1 MPKYS
6 KTFKQDVFKAI
17 RQGLHVN
24 TIASKF
30 NIPPSTARLWV
41 KECAAAHA
49 KGEKV
54 ETVNLDSAL
63 PSTTAIVSRNMNK
76 VERAFV
82 SKLLET
88 YKPINLSP
96 ESSEG
101 GSVSASENKA
111 THHIIFKDFNAF
123 YDRNNDNL
131 DQALSISIQKAQAII
146 MSKGEV
152 DVKLH
157 FIGDHFNTGSLYM
170 KRIDEPEQYR
180 VFMAVFHHMHN
191 LISRVK
197 SELPFR
203 NVDFQVEGADFRGS
217 LLDSFLRQTF
227 MIPFTKPEDNILFLS
242 GLSSK
247 SKEDEHIKRSFRPS
261 SGDIVRTVYTDL
273 RDISLGPIEFSF
285 GDLNML
291 KGCASIKTLKGKQLC
306 TVNIVH
312 W

>member
-6 KTFKQDVFKAI
+6 KSFKQDVFKAI

-24 TIASKF
+24 TISSKF
-30 NIPPSTARLWV
+30 NIPLSTARLWV
-41 KECAAAHA
+41 KECAKKYAN
-49 KGEKV
+49 GEVV
-54 ETVNLDSAL
+54 ETVNLDAAL
-63 PSTTAIVSRNMNK
+63 PSTTSIVSRNMNK

-82 SKLLET
+82 SKLLEN
-88 YKPINLSP
+88 YKPINLAPS
-96 ESSEG
+96 G
-101 GSVSASENKA
+101 VTNAQSAAETKA

-123 YDRNNDNL
+123 YDRENDNL
-131 DQALSISIQKAQAII
+131 DQALSISLQKAQAVI

-152 DVKLH
+152 DIKIH
-157 FIGDHFNTGSLYM
+157 FIGDHFNTGSLYL

-197 SELPFR
+197 NELPFR

-247 SKEDEHIKRSFRPS
+247 SKEDEHIKRVFRPT

-291 KGCASIKTLKGKQLC
+291 KGAASIKTLKGKQLC